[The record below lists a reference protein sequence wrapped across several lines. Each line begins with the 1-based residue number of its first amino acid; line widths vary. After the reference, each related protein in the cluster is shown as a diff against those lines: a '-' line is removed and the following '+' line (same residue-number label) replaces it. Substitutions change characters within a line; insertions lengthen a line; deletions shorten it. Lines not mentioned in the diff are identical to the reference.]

1 MLKTRKKKLKR
12 SKKSKWFKLKLFLL
26 TKLVLIGAVGCFV
39 YGIVEGRK
47 TAVRYYTDLPNSCFV
62 ESMIHASRA
71 NLLLGMETGLY
82 SSVYGFTYYYR
93 DDYEQNKQKA
103 KIFGHAV
110 CIFEYKNILWVYDAN
125 WGTMPVGK
133 VTARSQYDRM
143 LRQHV
148 EKYYE
153 YKIVKSFVVEDWR
166 LPEP

>member
-1 MLKTRKKKLKR
+1 MRR
-12 SKKSKWFKLKLFLL
+12 SKKRKWFKLKLFLGL
-26 TKLVLIGAVGCFV
+26 KLVLVLAVAAFI
-39 YGIVEGRK
+39 YGLLEGRK
-47 TAVRYYTDLPNSCFV
+47 TAVHFYTDLPNSCFV

-93 DDYEQNKQKA
+93 DDYDQNKDKA

-110 CIFEYKNILWVYDAN
+110 CIFEYKNILWVYDAV

-133 VTARSQYDRM
+133 TTARSQYDRM
-143 LRQHV
+143 LRQHI
-148 EKYYE
+148 ESYYD

-166 LPEP
+166 LPER